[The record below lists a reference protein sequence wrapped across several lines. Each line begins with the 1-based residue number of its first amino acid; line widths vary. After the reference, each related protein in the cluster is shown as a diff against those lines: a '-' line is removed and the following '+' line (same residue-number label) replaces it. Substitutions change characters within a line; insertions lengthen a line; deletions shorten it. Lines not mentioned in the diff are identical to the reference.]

1 MNQRNAEFIMPYN
14 KRSKYPLVDNKLKT
28 KELAIAANIG
38 VPELYGKIDIQ
49 HDIESLD
56 QIVDGHD
63 SFVIKPASG
72 AGGNGILVIDERR
85 NGRFKKSSGLLLDK
99 PTLEFHLS
107 SILSGM
113 YSLGGVPDS
122 ALIEYRVQTN
132 NAFNEL
138 AYQGVPD
145 IRTIVFRGI
154 PVMAMLR
161 LPTQRSDG
169 KANLHQG
176 AVGTGIRLTDGEL
189 VKAVWL
195 DKVIDQHPDTGK
207 SFAHFRVP
215 HWADIIE
222 LAARC
227 YELVNLD
234 YLGVDIVIDQ
244 HHGPLVLEL
253 NARPGLSIQLANN
266 EGLQRR
272 LQYIQ
277 GLSEI
282 PSRVEERL
290 EIARAFAV

>member
-14 KRSKYPLVDNKLKT
+14 ERSKYPLVDNKLLT
-28 KELAIAANIG
+28 KELANVAGIG

-49 HDIESLD
+49 HDIAGLD
-56 QIVDGHD
+56 EILTGRDA
-63 SFVIKPASG
+63 FVIKPASG

-85 NGRFKKSSGLLLDK
+85 NGRFKKSSGLLLDRD
-99 PTLEFHLS
+99 TLEFHIS

-122 ALIEYRVQTN
+122 ALIEYRVMSDEG
-132 NAFNEL
+132 FHEL

-145 IRTIVFRGI
+145 IRTIVFRGV

-161 LPTQRSDG
+161 LPTQQSDG

-176 AVGTGIRLTDGEL
+176 AVGAGIRLTDGEL
-189 VKAVWL
+189 VKAVWQ
-195 DKVIDQHPDTGK
+195 DKVITQHPDTGK
-207 SFAHFRVP
+207 AFAHFRVP
-215 HWADIIE
+215 HWQEILN

-244 HHGPLVLEL
+244 ERGPLVLEL

-277 GLSEI
+277 ELSEI
-282 PSRVEERL
+282 PADVNERI
-290 EIARAFAV
+290 EIAKAFVI